1 MREGRQ
7 LLSNLETSRKEADAD
22 TRWDMTQDWD
32 TMQRYRVWSSNSVR
46 HKHTHTC
53 SFPWTFWSF
62 LTSAVCVPA
71 GCWLSSQIWRWLLM
85 ASLIN
90 ITSNCSSI
98 YNCWDT
104 STVFRRWT
112 NFLSLT
118 SKMTSDCFRND
129 HIILIYN
136 LGSQT
141 NALYKASVGIWSW
154 NDSDHIHIFWVILI
168 KARIKVRFNHFIQ
181 SDFWTTFLMKLIF
194 FLVLAGQLL
203 NT

>member
-32 TMQRYRVWSSNSVR
+32 TMQRYRVWSSNCLR
-46 HKHTHTC
+46 HKYTQIPFQNDVNFLK
-53 SFPWTFWSF
+53 FPNV
-62 LTSAVCVPA
+62 AVCVPA

-90 ITSNCSSI
+90 TTSNYSSI
-98 YNCWDT
+98 YNCWDM

-118 SKMTSDCFRND
+118 SKTASDCFRHD
-129 HIILIYN
+129 HSILIYN

-141 NALYKASVGIWSW
+141 IALYKASVGIF
-154 NDSDHIHIFWVILI
+154 DHEMILI
-168 KARIKVRFNHFIQ
+168 I
-181 SDFWTTFLMKLIF
+181 STSS
-194 FLVLAGQLL
+194 G
-203 NT
+203 